1 MTMPDLLAR
10 ADPKD
15 LVGYAAALSVFASF
29 CMSTMAPLRAVA
41 LLSNLLFI
49 TYGYLDGL
57 YPVLVLHLA
66 LLPVNTWRI
75 IQVIR
80 LIGSTECDVK
90 GFDISALRPHMTQRR
105 LPAGKILFRRGDEAH
120 EMFYLERGEVEIE
133 QSGGLIRGPGTIIGE
148 MGVLSRIRRR
158 TATVV
163 ARTDC
168 LLLGLTAARMRAL
181 YFQHPAFTLHLLE
194 TLADRLIPD
203 AGPQPAPPIRPEA
216 DQA

>member
-1 MTMPDLLAR
+1 
-10 ADPKD
+10 
-15 LVGYAAALSVFASF
+15 
-29 CMSTMAPLRAVA
+29 MAPLRAVA

-49 TYGYLDGL
+49 AYGYLGAL

-66 LLPVNTWRI
+66 LLPVNSWRI

-80 LIGSTECDVK
+80 LIGSTERGAT
-90 GFDISALRPHMTQRR
+90 GFDISVLRPHMTQRR

-148 MGVLSRIRRR
+148 MGILSRTRRR

-168 LLLGLTAARMRAL
+168 VLLRLTAARVREL

-194 TLADRLIPD
+194 TLAERLIPD
-203 AGPQPAPPIRPEA
+203 AGPQPAPPIKPET